1 MTHAM
6 LKGSN
11 VPLDATA
18 VRAVLRWTPGAG
30 VPDVDASA
38 LLVGPEG
45 RVQSDE
51 DFVFYNQPRHPSGL
65 VRHLPKTRV
74 EESLTDTI
82 EADLSA
88 LDASVDRVV
97 LAASSDGGAF
107 AGVTDLRVLLY
118 DAAASDGEPLAIF
131 DVVPETGD
139 ETALICGELYRRAD
153 TWKFRALGQ
162 GYESGLVG
170 LATEFGISVDENEA
184 AADGSPAAETPRS
197 EAPASEAPTSQ
208 APTPP
213 APEPAPTA
221 DPAPQNAPGPA
232 TTAPAAS
239 ATPPPSTWPEEAS
252 GPPSAADPQAPWR
265 RTRTR
270 SPSMCRTPCR
280 SRSRPHRCR
289 RPRRRGRRPR
299 AAATATPRT
308 FRRRRPAAGP
318 ARLRLPGPAAPV
330 PAPAAATVAVRRSAA
345 TARLDLRLPD
355 AAALRAGPV
364 LRPAAP
370 GTAVPAA
377 LARSG
382 GGPRRPR
389 RAPGRARGGRAV
401 ERAARSAGGPPHGRL
416 MRSSC
421 SPAPTGAPSRTA
433 GRAPPGSRRRTS
445 PRGAPSA
452 RP

>member
-45 RVQSDE
+45 RVRSDE
-51 DFVFYNQPRHPSGL
+51 DFVFYNQPRHPSGR

-74 EESLTDTI
+74 EDSLADTI
-82 EADLSA
+82 EADLTA

-118 DAAASDGEPLAIF
+118 DAAASDGEPLVVF

-139 ETALICGELYRRAD
+139 ETALICGELYRRAEG
-153 TWKFRALGQ
+153 WKFRALGQ

-184 AADGSPAAETPRS
+184 AADGPPSS
-197 EAPASEAPTSQ
+197 EAPVSAPPARNPRRPSTRLPGTNP
-208 APTPP
+208 APPPTRPPPPRRRRAARPRPPRPRRPAPGPKRPP
-213 APEPAPTA
+213 APVRG
-221 DPAPQNAPGPA
+221 GPA
-232 TTAPAAS
+232 GTSGVGPGSGHPACA
-239 ATPPPSTWPEEAS
+239 
-252 GPPSAADPQAPWR
+252 
-265 RTRTR
+265 
-270 SPSMCRTPCR
+270 
-280 SRSRPHRCR
+280 
-289 RPRRRGRRPR
+289 GRH
-299 AAATATPRT
+299 AGAVLV
-308 FRRRRPAAGP
+308 RPAAVVRHGVPGGAGAHGRRLRLPAERSATAHTAPGP
-318 ARLRLPGPAAPV
+318 ARLRLPGTAAPV
-330 PAPAAATVAVRRSAA
+330 PAPAADAGPVRRSAA
-345 TARLDLRLPD
+345 AATTAAPGLDVRLPV

-370 GTAVPAA
+370 GTAVPAP
-377 LARSG
+377 LG
-382 GGPRRPR
+382 I
-389 RAPGRARGGRAV
+389 PGRA
-401 ERAARSAGGPPHGRL
+401 P
-416 MRSSC
+416 
-421 SPAPTGAPSRTA
+421 
-433 GRAPPGSRRRTS
+433 
-445 PRGAPSA
+445 
-452 RP
+452 